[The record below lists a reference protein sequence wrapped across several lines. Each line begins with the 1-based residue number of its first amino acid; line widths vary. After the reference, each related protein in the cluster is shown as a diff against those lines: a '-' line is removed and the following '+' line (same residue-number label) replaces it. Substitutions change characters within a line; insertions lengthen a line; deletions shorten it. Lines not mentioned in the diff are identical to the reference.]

1 MLNLNHKKLDVWKLS
16 VDLIA
21 EIYSITGN
29 FPKEELFG
37 LTSQLRRAAIS
48 VASNIAEGA
57 SRKSKI
63 ERRRFFEIS
72 RSSLVEIDTQL
83 EISSV
88 LDLITI
94 QQTNSI
100 NEMLNKL
107 FAKITRL
114 FRKDITFDV
123 SHLTFDV

>member
-63 ERRRFFEIS
+63 ERKRFFEIS

-88 LDLITI
+88 LNLITI

-114 FRKDITFDV
+114 LERT
-123 SHLTFDV
+123 